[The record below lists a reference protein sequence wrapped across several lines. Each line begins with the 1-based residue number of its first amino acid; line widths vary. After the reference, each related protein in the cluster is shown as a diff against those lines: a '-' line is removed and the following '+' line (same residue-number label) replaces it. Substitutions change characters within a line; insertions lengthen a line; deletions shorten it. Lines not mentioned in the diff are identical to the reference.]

1 MKYNSDFSLG
11 QGKYL
16 TASLFVVGVV
26 TVAHIRDKSLS
37 SFLPLPAKEKIRFA
51 KKKVIEKCEL
61 CHYDYPEINV
71 KCVTKC
77 WLSSESSIKF
87 ESGKSRVDFEC
98 LTFFTY
104 KENLIFTSLD
114 PR

>member
-26 TVAHIRDKSLS
+26 TVAHIRDTSLS

-51 KKKVIEKCEL
+51 KKK
-61 CHYDYPEINV
+61 
-71 KCVTKC
+71 
-77 WLSSESSIKF
+77 
-87 ESGKSRVDFEC
+87 
-98 LTFFTY
+98 
-104 KENLIFTSLD
+104 
-114 PR
+114 